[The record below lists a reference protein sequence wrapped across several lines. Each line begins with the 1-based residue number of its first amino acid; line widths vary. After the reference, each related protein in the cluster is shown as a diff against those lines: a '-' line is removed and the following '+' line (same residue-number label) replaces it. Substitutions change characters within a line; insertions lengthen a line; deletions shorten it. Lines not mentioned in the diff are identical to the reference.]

1 MIGVFVAILANL
13 SFVASNAMFR
23 RVENEVS
30 PIFINMFRT
39 AVGLITFAILSL
51 MLGIFTSIFLL
62 PWSLWLILI
71 ISFVFGQVIGDTFYF
86 KSQKELGTTKAL
98 AVSMIFPFFTFILD
112 LLFLKRPFDVLLIPS
127 ALFISIGIII
137 ISKYKIK
144 LNVIDRE
151 NSTEF
156 KNYNSKSDNINKN
169 SEIAPTIFAVI
180 ASLGWAIGLVMID
193 YATNEINR
201 ILLNENLSS
210 VVGNLIRFPFA
221 LFLLLIMV
229 KKENF
234 DNNLQKKNTWFWL
247 ISASIIGTSIGVYF
261 FTEAARIA
269 GASVMSLIASANPLF
284 ALPISYLLN
293 REKLSIKGFFGVV
306 LTFVG
311 VILILI

>member
-23 RVENEVS
+23 RVENDVS
-30 PIFINMFRT
+30 PTFINMFRT
-39 AVGLITFAILSL
+39 AVGLITFLILS
-51 MLGIFTSIFLL
+51 MILGIFTAIFIL
-62 PWSLWLILI
+62 PWGLWLILI
-71 ISFVFGQVIGDTFYF
+71 ISFVFGQVLGDTFYF

-98 AVSMIFPFFTFILD
+98 AVSMTFPFFTFILD
-112 LLFLKRPFDVLLIPS
+112 LLFLERPFDVLLIPS
-127 ALFISIGIII
+127 ALFISVGIFI

-144 LNVIDRE
+144 LNVLDRE
-151 NSTEF
+151 NSMEF
-156 KNYNSKSDNINKN
+156 KNSNRKSDSINKK

-210 VVGNLIRFPFA
+210 VVGNVIRFPFA

-247 ISASIIGTSIGVYF
+247 ISASLIGTSIGVYF

-284 ALPISYLLN
+284 SLPISYLLN
-293 REKLSIKGFFGVV
+293 REKLSIKGFFGVS
-306 LTFVG
+306 LTIVG

>member
-1 MIGVFVAILANL
+1 MIGLLVAIFANL
-13 SFVASNAMFR
+13 TFVASNAMFR
-23 RVENEVS
+23 RVENDVS

-39 AVGLITFAILSL
+39 TVGLITFVILSL
-51 MLGIFTSIFLL
+51 ILGIFTAIFVL

-98 AVSMIFPFFTFILD
+98 AVSMTFPFFTFILD
-112 LLFLKRPFDVLLIPS
+112 LLFLERPFDVLLVPS
-127 ALFISIGIII
+127 ALFISVGIII

-144 LNVIDRE
+144 IIMIDQDY
-151 NSTEF
+151 STEKEGYNGNPR
-156 KNYNSKSDNINKN
+156 KNNKTT
-169 SEIAPTIFAVI
+169 EIIPTIFAVI

-193 YATNEINR
+193 YATNEIDR

-210 VVGNLIRFPFA
+210 IVGNVIRFPFA
-221 LFLLLIMV
+221 LLLLLIMV
-229 KKENF
+229 KKENYA
-234 DNNLQKKNTWFWL
+234 NNLQRKNTWLWL
-247 ISASIIGTSIGVYF
+247 ISASIIGTSFGVYF

-293 REKLSIKGFFGVV
+293 KEKLSTKGFFGVV
-306 LTFVG
+306 LTIIG
-311 VILILI
+311 VLLILI